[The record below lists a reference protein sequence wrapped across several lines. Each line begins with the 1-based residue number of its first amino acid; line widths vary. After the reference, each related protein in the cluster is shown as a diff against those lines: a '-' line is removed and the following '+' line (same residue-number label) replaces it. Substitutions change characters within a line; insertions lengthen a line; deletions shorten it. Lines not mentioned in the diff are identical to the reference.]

1 MKPTE
6 FKCDQCE
13 KFFTEDQMTTTEADQ
28 ERTWPM
34 YPTSTGGGE
43 IYCQA
48 CWLEKDKLYNTFQV
62 KFIQCFKGDN
72 T

>member
-13 KFFTEDQMTTTEADQ
+13 KSFTEDQMTTT
-28 ERTWPM
+28 
-34 YPTSTGGGE
+34 GGDE